1 MKRSFQSQSWI
12 ILLLGFI
19 IMYFYSGLNVDQ
31 MNALTPYYTSTY
43 GWQTTQITTPVT
55 IASLITI
62 PLGFLVGSL
71 LIKFGVRK
79 PLAIACIVLGL
90 STVLLGFAGDN
101 FSVYWIAL
109 LLVRSVPIALSM
121 SVSMLCTNWFVKKRG
136 WALGI
141 VTAGCPLSSA
151 TIITLLTYGIRWLG
165 FSTTY
170 SIMGAILVVLGI
182 VVFLITKS
190 TPEECGLYP
199 DGADTPPV
207 RDNETASIS
216 ASSVLRNPDTWLLTI
231 AFGFLNWIIAA
242 VMAFYV
248 TSMAMTGTSETT
260 YLFWLAVG
268 SILGIPLSYLLGILD
283 DKIGTVK
290 SCLVLCIFYIFVLI
304 GMIVLKQNQ
313 VALIALIS
321 FGIAGMTG
329 GTPNLHPSLTV
340 YCFGRK
346 NFQAANR
353 WINSFQSIIY
363 SFAVTFMA
371 SILDLTGTLRLA
383 YIIMIG
389 MVTVSAVCFLIIGRK
404 PDFDRGA
411 LAEKQESKS

>member
-1 MKRSFQSQSWI
+1 MQKNFKSQSWI
-12 ILLLGFI
+12 LLILGFF

-31 MNALTPYYTSTY
+31 MNALTPYYTATY
-43 GWQTTQITTPVT
+43 GWQATKIMAPVT

-62 PLGFLVGSL
+62 PLGFVVGSL

-79 PLAIACIVLGL
+79 PLSVACILLGA

-101 FSVYWIAL
+101 FKLYWVAL
-109 LLVRSVPIALSM
+109 LLVRTLPVALSM

-141 VTAGCPLSSA
+141 VTAGCPLCSA
-151 TIITLLTYGIRWLG
+151 SIIALLTFGIRSLG
-165 FSTTY
+165 FTATY
-170 SIMGAILVVLGI
+170 SIMGIVLMALG
-182 VVFLITKS
+182 LITFLTVRS
-190 TPEECGLYP
+190 SPEECGLYP
-199 DGADTPPV
+199 DGAVSAPAKDMEV
-207 RDNETASIS
+207 SSIS
-216 ASSVLRNPDTWLLTI
+216 TKDVLKNPNTWLLTV
-231 AFGFLNWIIAA
+231 AFGCLNWIIVA

-248 TSMAMTGTSETT
+248 PAMAMSGTAEGT
-260 YLFWLAVG
+260 YLLWLSIG

-283 DKIGTVK
+283 DKVGTVK
-290 SCLVLCIFYIFVLI
+290 SCLVLCVFYLIVLI

-313 VALIALIS
+313 VALIALIA

-353 WINSFQSIIY
+353 WVNSFQSIIV
-363 SFAVTFMA
+363 SFAASFMA
-371 SILDLTGTLRLA
+371 AILDATGTLRLG
-383 YIIMIG
+383 YIIMVG
-389 MVTVSAVCFLIIGRK
+389 MVIVASICFLIIGRK
-404 PDFDRGA
+404 PDFDRSA
-411 LAEKQESKS
+411 NQ